1 MFHSANMKINVNVT
15 DSPMY
20 PLSFPRKVPSY
31 KTAAKSGC
39 GWAGLH
45 WEDYP
50 GATRSTVNT
59 LSAASCSLPPAILST
74 KNRVEPPPKNDDSN
88 RNRKGWFL
96 PENDPMEPIY
106 LQMQID

>member
-1 MFHSANMKINVNVT
+1 MKISVTVT

-59 LSAASCSLPPAILST
+59 LSALQAARCAAT
-74 KNRVEPPPKNDDSN
+74 GDSV
-88 RNRKGWFL
+88 
-96 PENDPMEPIY
+96 D
-106 LQMQID
+106 